1 MKDSSTPFDSVESA
15 VADIAKG
22 KLVIVT
28 DDRNRENEGD
38 LVMAASKATTE
49 SVNMMIQNARGLI
62 CVPTTEH
69 QLQRL
74 GIGSMVQQNRE
85 AQRTDFT
92 VSVDAAEGV
101 TTGISAF
108 DRATTIKIL
117 SNPRA
122 TPEMLVQ
129 PGHVFPLRAR
139 AGGVLERA
147 GHTEASVDL
156 AAMAGLHPSGVVCEI
171 LNEDGSCA
179 RLTQL
184 TECKLKF
191 GLKMISIADLIVYR
205 YQRERLV
212 DCIASRPF
220 SSEYGEFELH
230 LFRNYVDRRQH
241 LALVMGPLD
250 GRPTLVR
257 MQRQNVLD
265 DIFRSKGSS
274 GHSNLERSLEMI
286 ARAGRGVVV
295 YLEKPNSGIDLGET
309 NQEGKAPEPPE
320 LRDYGIGA
328 QILAE
333 LGVRKIRL
341 LSTTQRNVIGLDGYG
356 LEIVERLSLDGWGR
370 EDCGR

>member
-1 MKDSSTPFDSVESA
+1 MTFDTVESA

-38 LVMAASKATTE
+38 LVMAASKTTTE

-117 SNPRA
+117 SDPRA

-139 AGGVLERA
+139 SGGVLERA

-156 AAMAGLHPSGVVCEI
+156 AAMAGLHPSGVICEI

-179 RLTQL
+179 RLSQL
-184 TECKLKF
+184 VECKAKF
-191 GLKMISIADLIVYR
+191 GCKLISIADLIVYR

-220 SSEYGEFELH
+220 SSEYGDFELH
-230 LFRNYVDRRQH
+230 LFRNYVDGRQH

-250 GRPTLVR
+250 GKPTLVR

-265 DIFRSKGSS
+265 DIFRSKGDSS
-274 GHSNLERSLEMI
+274 HSNLERAFEMI

-295 YLEKPNSGIDLGET
+295 YLEKPNSGINLTEIGLEKKT
-309 NQEGKAPEPPE
+309 PKPPEPPE

-341 LSTTQRNVIGLDGYG
+341 LSTTQRNVVGLDGYG
-356 LEIVERLSLDGWGR
+356 LEIVEQLSLD
-370 EDCGR
+370 